1 MRSKRFLQNKKGEEL
16 KKTFLIIISIIMFI
30 NVSMPLFSQDNQLS
44 AKVIAYYFH
53 GSFRCYTCTNMEKF
67 SREAMEKNFKDALV
81 SGKLEFKAVNVE
93 DRGNEH
99 FVDDYKLYT
108 KSLIVSLVKDGKE
121 VKSKNLDK
129 IWELAHNKDKFIDYV
144 TAEVGEFIKEVK

>member
-1 MRSKRFLQNKKGEEL
+1 MKK
-16 KKTFLIIISIIMFI
+16 IIQVLAAVAVISAGTIAIAA
-30 NVSMPLFSQDNQLS
+30 DNQPT
-44 AKVIAYYFH
+44 KVIVYYFH
-53 GSFRCYTCTNMEKF
+53 GSFRCYTCNMMERY
-67 SREAMEKNFKDALV
+67 SQEAIEVNFKDALA

-108 KSLIVSLVKDGKE
+108 KSLILTLVKDGKE

-129 IWELAHNKDKFIDYV
+129 IWGLARNKQKFIEYV
-144 TAEVGEFIKEVK
+144 TAEVNALMKDTQ

>member
-1 MRSKRFLQNKKGEEL
+1 MKK
-16 KKTFLIIISIIMFI
+16 IIQVLAAVAVISASAVFAAD
-30 NVSMPLFSQDNQLS
+30 SSS
-44 AKVIAYYFH
+44 AKVTAYYFH
-53 GSFRCYTCTNMEKF
+53 GSFRCYTCNMMERY
-67 SREAMEKNFKDALV
+67 SQEAIEANFKDALA

-108 KSLIVSLVKDGKE
+108 KSLIISLVKDGKE

-129 IWELAHNKDKFIDYV
+129 IWELARNKQKFIEYV
-144 TAEVGEFIKEVK
+144 TAEVNALMKDTQ

>member
-1 MRSKRFLQNKKGEEL
+1 MKK
-16 KKTFLIIISIIMFI
+16 IIQVLAVVAAISVGSFAFAQS
-30 NVSMPLFSQDNQLS
+30 NPQ

-53 GSFRCYTCTNMEKF
+53 GSFRCVTCTNMEKY
-67 SREAMEKNFKDALV
+67 SQEAIEANFQDALT

-108 KSLIVSLVKDGKE
+108 RSLILSLVKDGKE

-129 IWELAHNKDKFIDYV
+129 IWELARNKQKFIEYV
-144 TAEVGEFIKEVK
+144 TAEVDALMKDTQ

>member
-1 MRSKRFLQNKKGEEL
+1 MRKLFLVIL
-16 KKTFLIIISIIMFI
+16 AVVAVISPSTAFTADA
-30 NVSMPLFSQDNQLS
+30 NS

-53 GSFRCYTCTNMEKF
+53 GSVRCYTCNMMEKY
-67 SREAMEKNFKDALV
+67 SKEAIGTNFKDDLA

-93 DRGNEH
+93 NRGNEH

-108 KSLIVSLVKDGKE
+108 KSLILSLVKDGKE

-129 IWELAHNKDKFIDYV
+129 IWQLTRNKQKFIEYV
-144 TAEVGEFIKEVK
+144 TAEVNALMKDVR